1 MFWKKKEIPD
11 LEIEAQKSALE
22 SKISEYQSKISE
34 FEKSRKEWEVERR
47 KESAEFTIR
56 LKELQDQKRQ
66 VTVKDISI
74 NKVTLTEAWLDGFRI
89 GFDKGWESSKGDLE
103 EIRVRIRTDAIN
115 ETLKRLNNGNL
126 L

>member
-1 MFWKKKEIPD
+1 MFWKKKEIPNS
-11 LEIEAQKSALE
+11 EIESQKKILE
-22 SKISEYQSKISE
+22 SKIADYQSMISE
-34 FEKSRKEWEVERR
+34 FEKSRKEWESDRK
-47 KESAEFTIR
+47 KESAEFTFR
-56 LKELQDQKRQ
+56 LKELEDQKRQ

-103 EIRVRIRTDAIN
+103 EIRNRIKTEAIN